1 MPPALLAKFLQEIVV
16 GNDNVHIP
24 KTAEGIGTLHANL
37 GGIHQ
42 ENPLFCLTQD
52 GLFQDC
58 LLVHAAGRS
67 FSGLPP
73 RPRRSRILSFHN
85 SW

>member
-1 MPPALLAKFLQEIVV
+1 MPPALLAKFLREIVV
-16 GNDNVHIP
+16 GNDNVYI
-24 KTAEGIGTLHANL
+24 TEAAEGIGTLHANL

-58 LLVHAAGRS
+58 LLVHAAAES
-67 FSGLPP
+67 
-73 RPRRSRILSFHN
+73 
-85 SW
+85 